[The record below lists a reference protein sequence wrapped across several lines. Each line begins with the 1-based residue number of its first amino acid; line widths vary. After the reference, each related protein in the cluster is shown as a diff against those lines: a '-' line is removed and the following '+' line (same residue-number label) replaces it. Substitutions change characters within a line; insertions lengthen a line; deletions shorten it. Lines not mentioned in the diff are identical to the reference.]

1 MTTSTGEYSCAQVEF
16 LLEREAS
23 VKVDDKNGENLV
35 LKKINLGLG
44 DDSDV
49 SVITGDDSDL
59 SVITGDDSDLSVI
72 TGDDSDGPFHHV
84 DCGCLAC
91 SLDQQVFISSSSE
104 SESEFDLEKKPQLDQ
119 Y

>member
-23 VKVDDKNGENLV
+23 VKVNGKNGENLV

-44 DDSDV
+44 DDSD
-49 SVITGDDSDL
+49 L
-59 SVITGDDSDLSVI
+59 SVITGGDIDLSVI

-91 SLDQQVFISSSSE
+91 SLVEQVLISSS
-104 SESEFDLEKKPQLDQ
+104 SESEFDLEKSHN
-119 Y
+119 

>member
-23 VKVDDKNGENLV
+23 IKVNDKNGENLV
-35 LKKINLGLG
+35 LEKINLGLG
-44 DDSDV
+44 DDSDL
-49 SVITGDDSDL
+49 SVIAGDDSD
-59 SVITGDDSDLSVI
+59 VSVI

-91 SLDQQVFISSSSE
+91 SLDQQVLISSESE

>member
-1 MTTSTGEYSCAQVEF
+1 MFISGYCDVTTSTGEYSCAQVEF

-23 VKVDDKNGENLV
+23 LKVNDKNGENLV
-35 LKKINLGLG
+35 LKKSNLGLG

-49 SVITGDDSDL
+49 
-59 SVITGDDSDLSVI
+59 SVI

-91 SLDQQVFISSSSE
+91 SLDQQVLISSESE

-119 Y
+119 H